1 MTAIQNQQ
9 TGLSYLL
16 KLGGQ
21 EITEHNR
28 RIDSS
33 INQSGSDVELNRGII
48 KRYVKR
54 NKRSFSI
61 SFSYLP
67 TSHEKTVDGRKGR
80 DYILNLFRQKQ
91 PVELKIKLDPNE
103 DFATYTCF
111 FNSYAEKLIR
121 RDLPS
126 DCAYYDVTI
135 ELEEQ

>member
-16 KLGGQ
+16 KLGGE

-67 TSHEKTVDGRKGR
+67 TSYEKTVDGRKGR
-80 DYILNLFRQKQ
+80 DYLLNLFRQKQ

-103 DFATYTCF
+103 EYRTYTCF
-111 FNSYAEKLIR
+111 FNSYSEKLIR
-121 RDLPS
+121 RDLPT
-126 DCAYYDVTI
+126 DCAYYDVNI